1 MIHNGHLFG
10 KRFQNSLFLLDLKKH
25 FKLAS
30 PYLKTNQKR
39 MPWQT
44 VKIQI
49 NNESKKD
56 TNWIKIHLGSF
67 MFFKKIDTPGD
78 PWRIR
83 KMSEG
88 TPLLNFY

>member
-1 MIHNGHLFG
+1 
-10 KRFQNSLFLLDLKKH
+10 
-25 FKLAS
+25 
-30 PYLKTNQKR
+30 

-56 TNWIKIHLGSF
+56 TNWIKIHLGYF
-67 MFFKKIDTPGD
+67 VFFKKIDTPGD
-78 PWRIR
+78 PWRIT